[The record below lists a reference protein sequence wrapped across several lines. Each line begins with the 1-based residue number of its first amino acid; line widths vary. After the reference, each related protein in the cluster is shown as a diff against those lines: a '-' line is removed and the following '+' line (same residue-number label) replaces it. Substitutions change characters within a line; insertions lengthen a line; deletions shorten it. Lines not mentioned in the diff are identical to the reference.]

1 MERLD
6 KLISSQRADGRKEVQ
21 KLIKSGAVL
30 VNGKICK
37 KPDTKVD
44 PDKDEIVVD
53 GQALNYSKYIYIMM
67 NKPAGVVS
75 ATEDRQFKTV
85 IDIIPEDMKR
95 KGLFPVG
102 RLDRDTEGLL
112 LITDDGDFAHS
123 ITSPKKHVDKKYVA
137 KLDGEITE
145 DTVKAFSDGI
155 EFSDGTKCRSAV
167 LECDENDKK
176 TGIVTICEGK
186 YHQVK
191 KMFLCCGLK
200 VVHLQRIS
208 IGGLYLDSNLHIGE
222 CKLLTDMKRK
232 GLFPVGRLDRD
243 TEGLLLITDDG
254 DFAHSITSPK
264 KHVDKKYV
272 AKLDGEITEDTVKAF
287 SDGIEFSDGT
297 KCRSAVLE
305 CDENDKKTGIVTI
318 CEGKYHQ
325 VKKMFLCCGLKVVHL
340 QRISIGGL
348 YLDSNLHIGECKL
361 LTDLDK
367 KSVFIGNIH

>member
-1 MERLD
+1 MLIRLD
-6 KLISSQRADGRKEVQ
+6 KYLADMQVGTRSEVKELIRKKRVTVNDNIVTKPESKINTDGD
-21 KLIKSGAVL
+21 S
-30 VNGKICK
+30 VN
-37 KPDTKVD
+37 
-44 PDKDEIVVD
+44 VD
-53 GQALNYSKYIYIMM
+53 GNAVGYHEYEYFML

-75 ATEDRQFKTV
+75 ATDDNTCTTV
-85 IDIIPEDMKR
+85 IDLIKTNNR
-95 KGLFPVG
+95 KDLFPVG
-102 RLDRDTEGLL
+102 RLD
-112 LITDDGDFAHS
+112 
-123 ITSPKKHVDKKYVA
+123 K
-137 KLDGEITE
+137 
-145 DTVKAFSDGI
+145 
-155 EFSDGTKCRSAV
+155 
-167 LECDENDKK
+167 
-176 TGIVTICEGK
+176 
-186 YHQVK
+186 
-191 KMFLCCGLK
+191 
-200 VVHLQRIS
+200 
-208 IGGLYLDSNLHIGE
+208 
-222 CKLLTDMKRK
+222 
-232 GLFPVGRLDRD
+232 D

>member
-1 MERLD
+1 M
-6 KLISSQRADGRKEVQ
+6 
-21 KLIKSGAVL
+21 
-30 VNGKICK
+30 NGKICK
-37 KPDTKVD
+37 KPDAKID

-167 LECDENDKK
+167 LECDK
-176 TGIVTICEGK
+176 
-186 YHQVK
+186 
-191 KMFLCCGLK
+191 
-200 VVHLQRIS
+200 
-208 IGGLYLDSNLHIGE
+208 
-222 CKLLTDMKRK
+222 
-232 GLFPVGRLDRD
+232 
-243 TEGLLLITDDG
+243 
-254 DFAHSITSPK
+254 
-264 KHVDKKYV
+264 
-272 AKLDGEITEDTVKAF
+272 
-287 SDGIEFSDGT
+287 
-297 KCRSAVLE
+297 
-305 CDENDKKTGIVTI
+305 NDKKTGIVTI

>member
-44 PDKDEIVVD
+44 PGKDEIVVD

-191 KMFLCCGLK
+191 KIDMDVDLLNWDAVLYREYRLMWPLAF
-200 VVHLQRIS
+200 QRS
-208 IGGLYLDSNLHIGE
+208 SVSYEVPFGA
-222 CKLLTDMKRK
+222 LT
-232 GLFPVGRLDRD
+232 VGK
-243 TEGLLLITDDG
+243 DG
-254 DFAHSITSPK
+254 DAGS
-264 KHVDKKYV
+264 
-272 AKLDGEITEDTVKAF
+272 
-287 SDGIEFSDGT
+287 
-297 KCRSAVLE
+297 
-305 CDENDKKTGIVTI
+305 
-318 CEGKYHQ
+318 
-325 VKKMFLCCGLKVVHL
+325 
-340 QRISIGGL
+340 GG
-348 YLDSNLHIGECKL
+348 
-361 LTDLDK
+361 
-367 KSVFIGNIH
+367 

>member
-1 MERLD
+1 MFVFNF
-6 KLISSQRADGRKEVQ
+6 K
-21 KLIKSGAVL
+21 IKA
-30 VNGKICK
+30 K
-37 KPDTKVD
+37 
-44 PDKDEIVVD
+44 
-53 GQALNYSKYIYIMM
+53 
-67 NKPAGVVS
+67 
-75 ATEDRQFKTV
+75 KTV
-85 IDIIPEDMKR
+85 ILAAVLSVTAAIICTA
-95 KGLFPVG
+95 VTVAINS
-102 RLDRDTEGLL
+102 RLPDTAVSDKTGEYSLL
-112 LITDDGDFAHS
+112 L
-123 ITSPKKHVDKKYVA
+123 
-137 KLDGEITE
+137 
-145 DTVKAFSDGI
+145 
-155 EFSDGTKCRSAV
+155 
-167 LECDENDKK
+167 N
-176 TGIVTICEGK
+176 
-186 YHQVK
+186 
-191 KMFLCCGLK
+191 
-200 VVHLQRIS
+200 
-208 IGGLYLDSNLHIGE
+208 
-222 CKLLTDMKRK
+222 
-232 GLFPVGRLDRD
+232 
-243 TEGLLLITDDG
+243 DG